1 MFVVADVVVAAGE
14 VVDVAAHA
22 EDVVAAAVVENEGAA
37 KKMIDDGKYV
47 AAEGVVAQIVIQT
60 ITQPKGQMAI
70 NFVEKSYAAAV
81 VAAAVVDFVH

>member
-47 AAEGVVAQIVIQT
+47 AAEGVVA
-60 ITQPKGQMAI
+60 
-70 NFVEKSYAAAV
+70 
-81 VAAAVVDFVH
+81 